1 MARVR
6 PLRSDGGVFA
16 HEWHRA
22 ACQPVEH
29 SARSVATGRG
39 DAAVAIIAI
48 TARREDAA
56 KMLLERNPGF
66 FRNVCGVGIDGPKK
80 IPDLLL
86 NFPLYQELCTMG
98 YGDLAWL

>member
-1 MARVR
+1 
-6 PLRSDGGVFA
+6 
-16 HEWHRA
+16 
-22 ACQPVEH
+22 
-29 SARSVATGRG
+29 VATGRG

-98 YGDLAWL
+98 YGDLAWLDLLVHFSLHPCHPRSGGSCYSGKPMVDC